1 MITNPWDAIGW
12 LLLVTLGPMLVIAT
26 VLYIFAVFHI
36 ILTAIRSPKES
47 TKPKERHLRAVD

>member
-36 ILTAIRSPKES
+36 LMNAVKGPKEAD
-47 TKPKERHLRAVD
+47 KPKERHLRAVD